1 MSKKTQVTSNF
12 TVGFDR
18 GTATASSKTSGDI
31 KLEADSSFNSSK
43 PGSPERF
50 YVFYDKTRIE
60 DVQLMSTLGNLTYL
74 GKKTLERKES
84 VSITSTSPVNTQYE
98 IDVLHGIESVGRG
111 FNYSGIEQKEGL
123 LIPKKSDEAIGYI
136 LASVV
141 INYTAIG
148 DYYELIHSIP
158 TAYQNEYSIE
168 VMAIGTRK

>member
-1 MSKKTQVTSNF
+1 MSKKSQVTSNF

-18 GTATASSKTSGDI
+18 GTATTSSKTSGDI
-31 KLEADSSFNSSK
+31 KLEADSTFNSTK

-50 YVFYDKTRIE
+50 YVFYDKNRIE
-60 DVQLMSTLGNLTYL
+60 DIQLISTLGNITYL
-74 GKKTLERKES
+74 GKKTLERSEV

-98 IDVLHGIESVGRG
+98 IDTLHSIESLGRG
-111 FNYSGIEQKEGL
+111 YNYSGIDQKEGL
-123 LIPKKSDEAIGYI
+123 LIPKKSSEAIGYI

-148 DYYELIHSIP
+148 DYYELTHTIPNAHS
-158 TAYQNEYSIE
+158 TNYSIE